1 MKEQKP
7 LISVVVPAYNVEKYL
22 PKCVESLLNQTWK
35 NLEIILVDDGSP
47 DNCWNIMQ
55 DYARRDSRV
64 KPLHQKNGGLS
75 AARNAGVDA
84 AKGEYIGFLDGDDY
98 LAPETYELLY
108 GAMQKYDAQ
117 IAVCSFEY
125 VDESGKVLPTSSP
138 MTREE
143 VLTREEAVN
152 RLGKDKNWYYVTA
165 PNRLYRR
172 ELFDKVRFPIGKV
185 HEDEYTAHLFYWQC
199 ERVAVVPRNLYY
211 YVQHG
216 NGIMGNTS
224 VRKTMNYVDAVLN
237 RMEFAA
243 QHGLTALAFSCCNG
257 ALGRL
262 VGLKYGESSGEP
274 EAKTGYEQILQR
286 MRPKIH
292 QLLKLRASPIDK
304 AKVML
309 FLTSPRLFYELLQV
323 RNRRL
328 EKKKQGA

>member
-1 MKEQKP
+1 MGEQNA
-7 LISVVVPAYNVEKYL
+7 LISVVVPVYNVEKFL
-22 PKCVESLLNQTWK
+22 PKCVESLLAQTWK

-47 DNCWNIMQ
+47 DNSWEVIQ
-55 DYARRDSRV
+55 EYARRDSRV
-64 KPLHQKNGGLS
+64 KPLRQKNGGLS

-117 IAVCSFEY
+117 IALCSFEY
-125 VDESGKVLPTSSP
+125 VDESGKVLPTNSP

-143 VLTREEAVN
+143 VLTREEAMN
-152 RLGKDKNWYYVTA
+152 RLIGDKNWYYVTA

-172 ELFDKVRFPIGKV
+172 ELFDKVRFPLGKI

-216 NGIMGNTS
+216 TGIMGRPS
-224 VRKTMNYVDAVLN
+224 VRKTMNYVDAVLG

-243 QHGLTALAFSCCNG
+243 EHGLTRLAFSSCNG

-262 VGLKYGESSGEP
+262 VVLRYTDVCDEP
-274 EAKTGYEQILQR
+274 EKDAACEQMFQQV
-286 MRPKIH
+286 RPRVR
-292 QLLKLRASPIDK
+292 QLLRLHASLEDK
-304 AKVML
+304 AKVAA
-309 FLTSPRLFYELLQV
+309 FLISPRLYYDLL
-323 RNRRL
+323 RLRGRR
-328 EKKKQGA
+328 KKR